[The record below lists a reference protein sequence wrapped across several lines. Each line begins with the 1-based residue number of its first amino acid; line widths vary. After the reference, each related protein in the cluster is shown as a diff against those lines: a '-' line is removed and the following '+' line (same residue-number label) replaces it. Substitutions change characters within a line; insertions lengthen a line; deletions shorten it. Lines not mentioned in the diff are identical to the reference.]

1 MSGFTGF
8 QTPGASSGDFN
19 SQSFVIQQHM
29 RRMNTST
36 IVKVMSVT
44 NAGDLSPVGFVDIQP
59 QVDLVDGAGVK
70 IPHGTIYK
78 CPYFRY
84 QGGANAIILD
94 PQVGDLGIALFAD
107 RDISSVIA
115 NKGQAAPGSAR
126 RFDMSDGMYIGGLL
140 NGTPTQYVR
149 FSAAGIE
156 IHSPTVVKLSSP
168 DVQIT
173 CQTLEITATTSAE
186 ITTPTFTINGNQQ
199 NNGNVTSTGTV
210 LAPTVNATTQ
220 LLAQT
225 KDVGPNHEHDHGT
238 MTASGHTGTVI

>member
-1 MSGFTGF
+1 MTNYTGF
-8 QTPGASSGDFN
+8 QTPGQSSGDYN
-19 SQSFVIQQHM
+19 SMSLVIQQHIK
-29 RRMNTST
+29 RMNSST
-36 IVKVMSVT
+36 VVKVMSVT

-59 QVDLVDGAGVK
+59 QVDLLDGSGNK
-70 IPHGTIYK
+70 IQHGTIFK

-140 NGTPTQYVR
+140 NGTPTQYVQ
-149 FSAAGIE
+149 FSSAGIT
-156 IHSPTVVKLSSP
+156 IVSPTMVKLQSP
-168 DVQIT
+168 DVQIS

-186 ITTPTFTINGNQQ
+186 ITTPTFTVNGNQ
-199 NNGNVTSTGTV
+199 VVTGTV
-210 LAPTVNATTQ
+210 TAAEVDAPIVTVATT
-220 LLAQT
+220 LTVAT
-225 KDVGPNHEHDHGT
+225 KNLGPTHIHDHGT
-238 MTASGHTGTVI
+238 MTATGHTGTVI

>member
-36 IVKVMSVT
+36 VVKVMSVT

-140 NGTPTQYVR
+140 NGTPTQYIQ
-149 FSAAGIE
+149 FSSAGIVMK
-156 IHSPTVVKLSSP
+156 SPTGVKLDAP
-168 DVQIT
+168 TV
-173 CQTLEITATTSAE
+173 EIDCATFALNATTSATV
-186 ITTPTFTINGNQQ
+186 TTPTWTVNGNQQ